1 MRQCKLHTNS
11 VKNTYMDEHSASDKL
26 PTSPLPLTLSDKR
39 VAKALDKCPDEK
51 TSTI

>member
-1 MRQCKLHTNS
+1 MRQCKSHANS
-11 VKNTYMDEHSASDKL
+11 VENTYMDEPPASDKL
-26 PTSPLPLTLSDKR
+26 PTSPLPLNLSDKR